1 MGQAVATAPSSPKR
15 AAISW
20 AWIGPRTS
28 AWAVG
33 LGIMVA
39 AVGLRLPHIG
49 VIPRFTDET
58 DEVMWSLAIV
68 RGEILPLTN
77 ILTYIG
83 AGYNYLLAAVLA
95 LFGPHPTLPRYFV
108 MTTGVL
114 TVGTTFLLGRELT
127 APRRRGDRCQE
138 RTNSHLRPGPTS
150 PSADAIAVGLLAAAL
165 LAVSPVHILVNSRI
179 AWAASITPL
188 FTTLGLWLL
197 ARAVRRGEGRSFA
210 AAGLVLGLA
219 LQSHPTVIGLLP
231 GAAAWVLLR
240 ARALLV
246 SGWGM
251 LAIFLFVLGC
261 SNLIAYNLLTGFGSI
276 AEGLAKTD
284 GYVALQEDTPE
295 DYPTSLLLA
304 LQGLARTLAGGIGDH
319 RDARVPLLQPS
330 ILVWIALVPSAVL
343 FAARRGIWLPAL
355 VLPPYLLLLPGLVA
369 KFDPLFNGRYMMPLV
384 PLIGT
389 AVALLIVAA
398 WRRATGRAASAR
410 AVLAGLIVLLV
421 ADPILSLRSYERAAL
436 AEGGNAPYVE
446 LADRIRRERQPDER
460 VLLDS
465 DLGGVRSSSARDGM
479 GTLEY
484 LLAVRPDPVP
494 VTSGRV
500 DDISAWV
507 RAEPDGYLLVLLPY
521 ARQKL
526 ETRYRLTLV
535 GRAPS
540 PPDHRLDRVRL
551 YRVREVRR

>member
-1 MGQAVATAPSSPKR
+1 MGQAVATAPGSPKR
-15 AAISW
+15 ATVLR

-58 DEVMWSLAIV
+58 DEVIWSLAIA

-83 AGYNYLLAAVLA
+83 AAYNYLLAAVLA
-95 LFGPHPTLPRYFV
+95 LLGPDPTLPRYFV

-114 TVGTTFLLGRELT
+114 TVGATFLLGRELT
-127 APRRRGDRCQE
+127 APRPGGSCHEQ
-138 RTNSHLRPGPTS
+138 TNGHVRPGLTS
-150 PSADAIAVGLLAAAL
+150 PSADAIAVGLLVAAL

-210 AAGLVLGLA
+210 AAGLVLGVA

-240 ARALLV
+240 ARTLLV
-246 SGWGM
+246 SGWGV
-251 LAIFLFVLGC
+251 LAILLGVLGC
-261 SNLIAYNLLTGFGSI
+261 SNLIAYNVLTGFGSI
-276 AEGLAKTD
+276 EEGLAKTA
-284 GYVALQEDTPE
+284 GYGALQEETPE
-295 DYPTSLLLA
+295 DYPTALLRA

-343 FAARRGIWLPAL
+343 FAARRGVWLPAL
-355 VLPPYLLLLPGLVA
+355 VIPPYLLLLPAFVA
-369 KFDPLFNGRYMMPLV
+369 KFDPLFNGRYLMPLV

-389 AVALLIVAA
+389 AVALLVVAA
-398 WRRATGRAASAR
+398 WHQATGRVAWSR
-410 AVLAGLIVLLV
+410 AVLAVLIVLLV
-421 ADPILSLRSYERAAL
+421 VDPILSLRGYERAAL

-465 DLGGVRSSSARDGM
+465 DLGGVRSSSARDGV
-479 GTLEY
+479 GVLEY
-484 LLAVRPDPVP
+484 LLIMRPDPVP
-494 VTSGRV
+494 ITSGRV
-500 DDISAWV
+500 DEISAWV

-526 ETRYRLTLV
+526 ETRFRLTLV